1 MDSPHAIAD
10 ERVRL
15 AGEYARDTEKMVEI
29 LQNKAVLWAQLR
41 ANAKSDKAADR
52 AWEALPLGLEEMKLR
67 LMMKASEK
75 MMSALKTKLEVL
87 EGEARNMY

>member
-1 MDSPHAIAD
+1 MTPNEIAD

-15 AGEYARDTEKMVEI
+15 AGEYARDTEKMIEV
-29 LQNKAVLWAQLR
+29 LKNKAVLWAQLR
-41 ANAKSDKAADR
+41 VQVKSDKAADR

-67 LMMKASEK
+67 LTMKASEK

-87 EGEARNMY
+87 EGEARNTY